1 MTIRRRRRWW
11 RNPRHPTNSG
21 SRLRRHALERVLERS
36 APGRE
41 DARGNACTSEQFF
54 WDTVGVVGGWGARR
68 LWISAGPPS
77 CGQPCLRAVGCPVW
91 GPCCE
96 GRGRVGTGGRLA
108 RKPAEDEADGSIRE
122 LPGVSREPLGAF
134 LGGHRGLAATSTL
147 AGVVFGVVRGRLGAL
162 WTAAGWSRMFFFRG
176 LLVPSRGPLRQ
187 SWDSFWGCIDVP
199 SLRFPDNRFLGP

>member
-108 RKPAEDEADGSIRE
+108 RKTRKTRQTGEFGSFR
-122 LPGVSREPLGAF
+122 GSRGSLLGLFWAVTGGSR
-134 LGGHRGLAATSTL
+134 LLRRLRGSSSESSVAVLVHCGHRCAFA
-147 AGVVFGVVRGRLGAL
+147 
-162 WTAAGWSRMFFFRG
+162 
-176 LLVPSRGPLRQ
+176 PIP
-187 SWDSFWGCIDVP
+187 
-199 SLRFPDNRFLGP
+199 